1 VALVAWLASGVGAAV
16 VAWVVASGSEFRAFW
31 LGSVVGSSLEAVV
44 AFLVGFYEGAF
55 FLVSDPLS
63 ELR

>member
-1 VALVAWLASGVGAAV
+1 VAWLASGVGAAV
-16 VAWVVASGSEFRAFW
+16 VASGSELRVFW

-44 AFLVGFYEGAF
+44 AFLVGFSEGAF

-63 ELR
+63 ELP